1 LFEDRTIR
9 PDKLFAI
16 YLRISF
22 RIFGMT
28 TQLNGLNFK
37 ETPMRLF
44 ALTALALVPAAAFAQ
59 NAPTLQAS
67 VAKPV
72 AFVTAAAPAPA
83 ATPAVAIASVAS
95 FRDVI
100 KASLTSPELDES
112 QAEAGALSFTLL
124 GDEGSKS
131 SFVAPK
137 LIAAVGRK
145 LPLDQATGTNADV
158 TVNFIVDNHG
168 VPQEFSVVRS
178 AGSPAVDKSTVEAL
192 RQYRFK
198 PATLN
203 NLPIV
208 AHLTMEIKL
217 QK

>member
-1 LFEDRTIR
+1 
-9 PDKLFAI
+9 
-16 YLRISF
+16 
-22 RIFGMT
+22 
-28 TQLNGLNFK
+28 
-37 ETPMRLF
+37 MRLF

-59 NAPTLQAS
+59 NAPSLQAS
-67 VAKPV
+67 VAAPV
-72 AFVTAAAPAPA
+72 AFVKAAAAPAS
-83 ATPAVAIASVAS
+83 TPAVAIAPHANYH
-95 FRDVI
+95 DVI
-100 KASLTSPELDES
+100 KASLTSPDMDKA
-112 QAEAGALSFTLL
+112 QAEGGTLSYTLL
-124 GDEGSKS
+124 GDAESTP

-137 LIAAVGRK
+137 LISAVGRK
-145 LPLDQATGTNADV
+145 LPLDLAANSNADV

-168 VPQEFSVVRS
+168 VPQEFTVARS
-178 AGSPAVDKSTVEAL
+178 AGSPDVDKETIEAL